1 MTECDELC
9 ILHNE
14 MVFECIVV
22 VHCVDELCEIG
33 LKFYGFLIVL

>member
-14 MVFECIVV
+14 MVFEVDCV
-22 VHCVDELCEIG
+22 VHCVDELCEIVFENG
-33 LKFYGFLIVL
+33 KFL